1 MTDQL
6 PAARA
11 ASEPEAWDG
20 SAGEPKL
27 KDLDFNDLFFSELGE
42 AFIRGLDDLDGSDT
56 RTPPLV
62 GVPGEVLPDLYRLH
76 RSVCERGQREREF
89 FMDYDGMRFRVNHID
104 DVEGTWYTL
113 RRLMWPIPR
122 LATLNG
128 IPPTVKHYLGYLG
141 RSRNGLLLI
150 AGATGEGKTT
160 TACSLLQEYLIKYGN
175 VAVTVEDPPELPLS
189 GPHGRGG
196 HCFQT
201 QVRNKDFAAAME
213 ATMRRSPRYILLG
226 EVRGARE
233 ASEAIRAAANG
244 HLVITTIHAGDVT
257 QAINALLKF
266 IAVSESIDLARLI
279 LA

>member
-1 MTDQL
+1 
-6 PAARA
+6 
-11 ASEPEAWDG
+11 
-20 SAGEPKL
+20 
-27 KDLDFNDLFFSELGE
+27 
-42 AFIRGLDDLDGSDT
+42 
-56 RTPPLV
+56 
-62 GVPGEVLPDLYRLH
+62 
-76 RSVCERGQREREF
+76 
-89 FMDYDGMRFRVNHID
+89 
-104 DVEGTWYTL
+104 VEGTWYTL

-279 LA
+279 LAEGLLGVMHQKMVKLPGKKNRLLRIQSLFPGGDTGIRSLIRNGRTEQLGTAIAAQASKILQGKLPVEG